1 MTNNS
6 SFFTPARRR
15 EFAIAGIVI
24 ILAIALT
31 AAFWPQAVPVDLA
44 AIERGH
50 MAVTIDEEGETRVKE
65 VYVLSAPFSGRAL
78 RIDADV
84 GDIVERDKTILAS
97 IEPID
102 PNLLDI
108 RTRAQAEAAA
118 KAAEEASRLAS
129 AEVTRAQAEL
139 DLAVAELKRN
149 ETLFEN
155 GTISASR
162 IDRLRA
168 EAQVRQ
174 AALETAAAALKMR
187 EFELETARASLI
199 EPAEAIESEEGTA
212 GEGDQET
219 ADIPTRNRKCCLPV
233 TAPVDG
239 RILRIFHESEG
250 VVTAGTPLIEIGDP
264 TNLEIVVDL
273 LSTDAVRV
281 QEGSPVL
288 IRDWGGDGD
297 LRGRVRR
304 VEPFAFTKV
313 SALGIEEQRVKVIID
328 FLGDKESW
336 ARLGHAYQVDASI
349 IVWESGD
356 ALKAPL
362 SALFRLD
369 NDWAVFHAQNGR
381 AVEQRVSL
389 GKINELEAEITDGL
403 AEGDTV
409 VVHPSDRVVD
419 GVRLIE
425 RE

>member
-84 GDIVERDKTILAS
+84 GDIVERNKTVLAS

-174 AALETAAAALKMR
+174 AALETAAAAFKMR

-199 EPAEAIESEEGTA
+199 EPAEAIDSEERA
-212 GEGDQET
+212 SGEGDQET
-219 ADIPTRNRKCCLPV
+219 ADVPGNRKCCLPV

-239 RILRIFHESEG
+239 RILRIFHESEA
-250 VVTAGTPLIEIGDP
+250 VVTAGAPLIEIGDP

-297 LRGRVRR
+297 LKGRVRR

-328 FLGDKESW
+328 FLDPKESW

-349 IVWESGD
+349 IIWESGD

-362 SALFRLD
+362 SALFRLE
-369 NDWAVFHAQNGR
+369 NEWAVFHAQNGR

-389 GKINELEAEITDGL
+389 GKINELEAEITGGL
-403 AEGDTV
+403 SEGDTV